1 MRQLSLILIL
11 TSLMLAAAPSGE
23 LTREPS
29 LSKSLSG
36 EVTDEPAAWWL
47 VWWTGVGNVSDFLV
61 SNTMQGG
68 VFARHPDDEHE
79 YQGLPAYTG
88 WYPVTR
94 GRNAEYPANSEQ
106 FYLFAMGFWFGAV
119 YPEGDEWFYNVSK
132 AAYRSDMGAMAV
144 PEMEDGGGMD
154 DISNLGLYFSDMTI
168 PQGFGFEGE
177 GDRLFAYPDE
187 TPKPYQVLWPFADT
201 MLNKHRPPDEQ
212 LDPTKGDIVSDEDT
226 YAVGG
231 DWIPEDSAV
240 TIWIRR
246 EVTPEG
252 DTIDNSYDGLGLGI
266 RIEQRTYSWET
277 GPLAHSIVLNYK
289 IRNMNDFA
297 LQEPYFSYF
306 MDPDIGEGGTSPGEE
321 GYWDDMIG
329 FDRDRNLGYAYDANG
344 SEPGWSTQPGYIGAV
359 LLGTPE
365 NVGLTGLKAL
375 TYLDTTYYDGTD
387 SLKYVYMTS
396 TDFVTWE
403 NPDDVRMLLNSGPY
417 PDMAPGDEY
426 DFTLAVVVGETL
438 AKLRENVDSV
448 RAAFDRGFSE
458 KVDVEEESV
467 SASLGLTLSDPIV
480 FSDLLELRY
489 SLPNAS
495 GIDLALFDASGRRVE
510 TLKQGYASAGEGE
523 IVWDASRVPAGV
535 YFVRLSAC
543 GSSCTE
549 RVLIIR

>member
-61 SNTMQGG
+61 SNAMQGG

-106 FYLFAMGFWFGAV
+106 FYLYAMGFWFGAI
-119 YPEGDEWFYNVSK
+119 YPYVDTLTGDTTWIANVSK
-132 AAYRSDMGAMAV
+132 AAYESDIGAMAV
-144 PEMEDGGGMD
+144 PEMRDAGGYN
-154 DISNLGLYFSDMTI
+154 DISNRGLYFSDMLI
-168 PQGFGFEGE
+168 PEGDEFEGV
-177 GDRLFAYPDE
+177 GDNLFVQPGE
-187 TPKPYQVLWPFADT
+187 TPEPYQVLWPFADT
-201 MLNKHRPPDEQ
+201 MLNKNRPPDEQ
-212 LDPTKGDIVSDEDT
+212 LDPSKGDIVSDEDT

-231 DWIPEDSAV
+231 DWIPVDSAT
-240 TIWIRR
+240 TIWIL
-246 EVTPEG
+246 TTG
-252 DTIDNSYDGLGLGI
+252 SYDGLGLGI
-266 RIEQRTYSWET
+266 RAEQRTYSWNR
-277 GPLAHSIVLNYK
+277 GVLANAIVLNYK
-289 IRNMNDFA
+289 IRNMNDFSLKA
-297 LQEPYFSYF
+297 PYFSYF
-306 MDPDIGEGGTSPGEE
+306 ADPDIGEGGSVPGDE
-321 GYWDDMIG
+321 GFWDDMIG

-344 SEPGWSTQPGYIGAV
+344 SEPGWSTPVGYIGAV
-359 LLGTPE
+359 LLETPGDE
-365 NVGLTGLKAL
+365 GLTGFETWPNGHDIDKL
-375 TYLDTTYYDGTD
+375 GQD
-387 SLKYVYMTS
+387 SLKYAYMTS
-396 TDFVTWE
+396 TDFVTRE

-417 PDMAPGDEY
+417 PDLAPGNEY
-426 DFTLAVVVGETL
+426 DFTLTVVVGQTL
-438 AKLRENVDSV
+438 AELQANVDSV

-480 FSDLLELRY
+480 FSDLLKLRY

-510 TLKQGYASAGEGE
+510 TLKQGYASAGEGK
-523 IVWDASRVPAGV
+523 IIWDASTVPSGV
-535 YFVRLSAC
+535 YFVRLSAS
-543 GSSCTE
+543 GQSCTE